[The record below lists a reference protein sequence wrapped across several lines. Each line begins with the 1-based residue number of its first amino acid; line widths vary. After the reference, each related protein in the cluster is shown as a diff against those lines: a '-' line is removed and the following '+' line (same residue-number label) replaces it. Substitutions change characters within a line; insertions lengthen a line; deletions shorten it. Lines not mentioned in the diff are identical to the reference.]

1 MNPDKV
7 KKIGFAAL
15 GVWVL
20 LAGGLGY
27 LAYDAAS
34 SRTEAEETLE
44 EVRQTYREAQW
55 YFDFCYVENSEGA
68 HNSELAYR
76 CLDTSEQ
83 MIAEGME
90 KLGK

>member
-7 KKIGFAAL
+7 KKIGFGAL

-34 SRTEAEETLE
+34 SYSEADAKLE
-44 EVRQTYREAQW
+44 E
-55 YFDFCYVENSEGA
+55 
-68 HNSELAYR
+68 
-76 CLDTSEQ
+76 
-83 MIAEGME
+83 
-90 KLGK
+90 